1 MAHRGASQIE
11 SPQRVQALNV
21 LKGKQQQQQRK
32 RKLLLDPEEETPE
45 THLEDEET
53 KKEKETPLKRMKKM
67 TVFPFDL
74 IGDSTHEAAAKAGE
88 EEHSKEIIVFQRSEK
103 RRQQQVLRDEA
114 AAADA
119 LQRKAARRQQITEHY
134 AFRSSPTIATTSET
148 ATSILPPPLIRIS
161 SVLSKVQRLLE
172 ALLKRRKEIN
182 TKVPLSVEPIQ
193 TILSLPVIVDTPRED
208 TGSSPIFCPPSL
220 SSSSP
225 SSLDLLVARTV
236 DTTRDISSSSP
247 IPIQPSLPFSRD
259 FSTPPM
265 SVEEMDIFEA
275 RLASLFDISPTIPTT
290 NNETEPLILAD
301 SFLEIFESSSTI
313 NKASLPPLDLGTCLE
328 LLALFSRIPFE
339 ALQRPIIKNGFL
351 QCCKVIEQSNMA
363 ISSHLSQAAATIDF
377 YVNICQIAKAA
388 EEKVL
393 KDKEFVSHIHAEV
406 SELKGKHSSASQFQ
420 TQLLEKKAQLEE
432 ELLAVNLALD
442 RTATKLQITNQGLA
456 DRRQDMATTIQLFP
470 SLRSRELIL
479 DNKDQGL
486 YLNSTRTHLQRELR
500 DQIVLIVKFVEE
512 TTSCNNW
519 VTGSSN
525 YDVAFNKIAEEG
537 ILVGLRRFR
546 FFVFKDGGKEE
557 KKKSPTSSIVKCYF
571 VRMESL
577 APCDEIESYIL
588 SKRTVH
594 EARCLFMHVQMVSSL
609 AKYMARFSLI
619 LSKTT
624 KLQDENRCVVYN
636 EDGDPLIYTNGTGY
650 ISEDIALK
658 TPKDFSRAKFINDE
672 NFESFLDH
680 ANCEEKSLELRGS
693 EAHTREPPLLM
704 QIRLVYNGRAVK
716 GTLLVNRKLPE
727 KTIQVMSSMIKV
739 EADSRLSNV
748 QTFNSLEIVGI
759 SLLRCFKPSNP
770 WSRIYSTPNACNT
783 KKPSE
788 LSAEELEHELFQLFR
803 RTRFQRS
810 YNMSVAA
817 DSWLAFVD
825 QLLILGDSSSVEKDR
840 MKETMHHLI
849 DIYCEALDAP
859 KSGKKVG

>member
-1 MAHRGASQIE
+1 
-11 SPQRVQALNV
+11 
-21 LKGKQQQQQRK
+21 
-32 RKLLLDPEEETPE
+32 
-45 THLEDEET
+45 
-53 KKEKETPLKRMKKM
+53 
-67 TVFPFDL
+67 
-74 IGDSTHEAAAKAGE
+74 
-88 EEHSKEIIVFQRSEK
+88 
-103 RRQQQVLRDEA
+103 
-114 AAADA
+114 
-119 LQRKAARRQQITEHY
+119 
-134 AFRSSPTIATTSET
+134 
-148 ATSILPPPLIRIS
+148 
-161 SVLSKVQRLLE
+161 
-172 ALLKRRKEIN
+172 
-182 TKVPLSVEPIQ
+182 
-193 TILSLPVIVDTPRED
+193 
-208 TGSSPIFCPPSL
+208 
-220 SSSSP
+220 
-225 SSLDLLVARTV
+225 
-236 DTTRDISSSSP
+236 
-247 IPIQPSLPFSRD
+247 
-259 FSTPPM
+259 
-265 SVEEMDIFEA
+265 
-275 RLASLFDISPTIPTT
+275 
-290 NNETEPLILAD
+290 
-301 SFLEIFESSSTI
+301 
-313 NKASLPPLDLGTCLE
+313 
-328 LLALFSRIPFE
+328 
-339 ALQRPIIKNGFL
+339 
-351 QCCKVIEQSNMA
+351 MA

-470 SLRSRELIL
+470 SIRSRE
-479 DNKDQGL
+479 
-486 YLNSTRTHLQRELR
+486 
-500 DQIVLIVKFVEE
+500 
-512 TTSCNNW
+512 
-519 VTGSSN
+519 
-525 YDVAFNKIAEEG
+525 
-537 ILVGLRRFR
+537 
-546 FFVFKDGGKEE
+546 
-557 KKKSPTSSIVKCYF
+557 SI
-571 VRMESL
+571 
-577 APCDEIESYIL
+577 
-588 SKRTVH
+588 
-594 EARCLFMHVQMVSSL
+594 
-609 AKYMARFSLI
+609 
-619 LSKTT
+619 
-624 KLQDENRCVVYN
+624 DENRCVVYN

-759 SLLRCFKPSNP
+759 RTVKSLKTNMDMAKLLCKKMGQKVAKEASEQTEMVKRSRTEAHGLMAPKTGNRAPKWAKWPMATKCSPRPLRDGLQDLSLPSGKETEKTE
-770 WSRIYSTPNACNT
+770 SGSQTEAR
-783 KKPSE
+783 
-788 LSAEELEHELFQLFR
+788 HR
-803 RTRFQRS
+803 RGFESPEARLTAATLKLLND

-859 KSGKKVG
+859 KSGKKAVVCVKFRAKPTPSGDFEASTLRIQISYGTSLPRLKSGSNPQIGNSIGVSSSPTSLSCLGGRVCQVSFGDFGASTPRIEVS

>member
-1 MAHRGASQIE
+1 MVEPFSEVRLPPSVQSMLQKICIEQCQSPPDTSVRKQLELLGEEVSLEILRKISTHKIYKTLSGFIMHLAKNYARAPTQQGIYQSPHKRSSGDCYSPVNSPRASQIE

-193 TILSLPVIVDTPRED
+193 TILSLPGSTLFIPFLRQNNPVSLSFSLTSYLPHLTFTSAQFTLPTILAAPSLHEEIPVITSSPVIVDTPRED

-470 SLRSRELIL
+470 SLRSRELIVREQL
-479 DNKDQGL
+479 KHCIDFWANL
-486 YLNSTRTHLQRELR
+486 WLHVLNS
-500 DQIVLIVKFVEE
+500 I
-512 TTSCNNW
+512 
-519 VTGSSN
+519 
-525 YDVAFNKIAEEG
+525 
-537 ILVGLRRFR
+537 
-546 FFVFKDGGKEE
+546 
-557 KKKSPTSSIVKCYF
+557 
-571 VRMESL
+571 
-577 APCDEIESYIL
+577 
-588 SKRTVH
+588 
-594 EARCLFMHVQMVSSL
+594 
-609 AKYMARFSLI
+609 
-619 LSKTT
+619 
-624 KLQDENRCVVYN
+624 
-636 EDGDPLIYTNGTGY
+636 
-650 ISEDIALK
+650 
-658 TPKDFSRAKFINDE
+658 
-672 NFESFLDH
+672 
-680 ANCEEKSLELRGS
+680 
-693 EAHTREPPLLM
+693 
-704 QIRLVYNGRAVK
+704 
-716 GTLLVNRKLPE
+716 
-727 KTIQVMSSMIKV
+727 
-739 EADSRLSNV
+739 
-748 QTFNSLEIVGI
+748 
-759 SLLRCFKPSNP
+759 
-770 WSRIYSTPNACNT
+770 
-783 KKPSE
+783 
-788 LSAEELEHELFQLFR
+788 
-803 RTRFQRS
+803 
-810 YNMSVAA
+810 
-817 DSWLAFVD
+817 
-825 QLLILGDSSSVEKDR
+825 
-840 MKETMHHLI
+840 
-849 DIYCEALDAP
+849 
-859 KSGKKVG
+859 

>member
-1 MAHRGASQIE
+1 MVEPFSEVRLPPSVQSMLQKICIEQCQSPPDTSVRKQLELLGEEVSLEILRKISTHKIYKTLSGFIMHLAKNYARAPTQQGIYQSPHKRSSGASQIE

-32 RKLLLDPEEETPE
+32 RKLLLDPQEEMPE

-67 TVFPFDL
+67 TVFPSDL

-88 EEHSKEIIVFQRSEK
+88 EEHSKEIIVFQRPEK

-114 AAADA
+114 AVADA

-148 ATSILPPPLIRIS
+148 
-161 SVLSKVQRLLE
+161 
-172 ALLKRRKEIN
+172 
-182 TKVPLSVEPIQ
+182 
-193 TILSLPVIVDTPRED
+193 
-208 TGSSPIFCPPSL
+208 
-220 SSSSP
+220 
-225 SSLDLLVARTV
+225 
-236 DTTRDISSSSP
+236 
-247 IPIQPSLPFSRD
+247 
-259 FSTPPM
+259 
-265 SVEEMDIFEA
+265 
-275 RLASLFDISPTIPTT
+275 
-290 NNETEPLILAD
+290 
-301 SFLEIFESSSTI
+301 
-313 NKASLPPLDLGTCLE
+313 
-328 LLALFSRIPFE
+328 

-470 SLRSRELIL
+470 SLRSRESI
-479 DNKDQGL
+479 GL

-537 ILVGLRRFR
+537 ILVGQRRFR

-609 AKYMARFSLI
+609 AKYMAR
-619 LSKTT
+619 
-624 KLQDENRCVVYN
+624 CVVYN
-636 EDGDPLIYTNGTGY
+636 EDGDPLIHTDGTGY

-672 NFESFLDH
+672 NFEKSFLDH

-693 EAHTREPPLLM
+693 EAHTREP
-704 QIRLVYNGRAVK
+704 IRLVYNGRAVK

-727 KTIQVMSSMIKV
+727 KTIQVTSSMIKV
-739 EADSRLSNV
+739 EADSRPSNV

-788 LSAEELEHELFQLFR
+788 LSAEELEHELFHLFR

-825 QLLILGDSSSVEKDR
+825 QLLILGDRSSVEKDR

-849 DIYCEALDAP
+849 DIYYEALDAP
-859 KSGKKVG
+859 KSGKKVVIPDEIKAEKFPHYLGKPNNKS